1 MEQVVKTLYKIRP
14 MRVFDESKDA
24 NIPLFEAT
32 GYLFDKVFSEVD
44 ITKFR
49 PEIQQAIAGG
59 FLELEPVERPKED

>member
-1 MEQVVKTLYKIRP
+1 MEQAVKTLYKIRP

-24 NIPLFEAT
+24 NTPLFEGT

-49 PEIQQAIAGG
+49 PEIQQAIACG
-59 FLELEPVERPKED
+59 FLELEPVERPNED

>member
-1 MEQVVKTLYKIRP
+1 MEQAVKTLYKIRP